1 MVIRCRKFRL
11 TQNIY
16 IILNPIESKGVN
28 KKTAFPPRSVKKAA
42 KAESIE
48 EMSCSYQPTGG
59 ENIMSE
65 HTNPSVNLLD
75 SQGLG
80 TFQNI

>member
-1 MVIRCRKFRL
+1 MVIRWRKFRL

-16 IILNPIESKGVN
+16 IILNPIESKEVN
-28 KKTAFPPRSVKKAA
+28 KKPAFLPQSVKKAV

-48 EMSCSYQPTGG
+48 EMACNYQPTGG
-59 ENIMSE
+59 ENTMSE
-65 HTNPSVNLLD
+65 HTNSTVNLLN

-80 TFQNI
+80 MFLNI